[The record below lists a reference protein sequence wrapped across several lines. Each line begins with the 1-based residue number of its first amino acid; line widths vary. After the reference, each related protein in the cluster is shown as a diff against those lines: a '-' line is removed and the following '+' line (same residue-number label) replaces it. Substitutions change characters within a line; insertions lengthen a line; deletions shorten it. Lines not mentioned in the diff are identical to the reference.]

1 MTRKKGQ
8 YFIIGG
14 GGRVG
19 YFLTRAL
26 LEADTD
32 YEVVLLEREESRAK
46 ILKRELGDVVV
57 RGDACEVA
65 TLENVGCERADF
77 LLAVTG
83 EDEDNLVMCQ
93 VAKQGF
99 IGHRRTIARVN
110 NSANIKLFYDLGID
124 IVVSPTNDI
133 LKTIGEELP
142 LWRVIDI
149 TPPGNDGL
157 HLVEVRVPENAPIL
171 GKTISAMGL
180 PTDNAVTLLV
190 RDKHN
195 SVPTPQTTLQA
206 ADKLFALV
214 SDEGKQRLAH
224 AILGEHPIPRGLSTT
239 EPAE

>member
-19 YFLTRAL
+19 YFLTRSL

-32 YEVVLLEREESRAK
+32 YEVVLLERDEGRAK
-46 ILKRELGDVVV
+46 QLKRELGDVVV

-65 TLENVGCERADF
+65 TLENVGCARADY

-93 VAKQGF
+93 VAKAGF
-99 IGHRRTIARVN
+99 AGHRRTIARVN
-110 NSANIKLFYDLGID
+110 NSANIKLFYDLGTD

-133 LKTIGEELP
+133 LKTIGEEVP

-149 TPPGNDGL
+149 TPPTNEGL

-171 GKTISAMGL
+171 GKPISAMGL
-180 PTDNAVTLLV
+180 PADNSVTLLV
-190 RDKHN
+190 RDKRN
-195 SVPTPQTTLQA
+195 SVPTTQTLLQP
-206 ADKLFALV
+206 ADKIFALV
-214 SDEGKQRLAH
+214 SEAGKHQLEH
-224 AILGEHPIPRGLSTT
+224 AILGEHPSPRILTPPT
-239 EPAE
+239 DE

>member
-1 MTRKKGQ
+1 MRKKGQ

-32 YEVVLLEREESRAK
+32 YEVVLLERDEGRAK
-46 ILKRELGDVVV
+46 LLKRELGDVVV

-65 TLENVGCERADF
+65 TLEDVGCARADF

-99 IGHRRTIARVN
+99 PGNRRTVARVN

-149 TPPGNDGL
+149 TPPSNDGL

-171 GKTISAMGL
+171 GKTIDEMGL
-180 PTDNAVTLLV
+180 PADNTVTLLV

-195 SVPTPQTTLQA
+195 TVPTPQTVIQP

-214 SDEGKQRLAH
+214 SDEGKAQLER
-224 AILGEHPIPRGLSTT
+224 AILSGHPMGRVLMVADGE
-239 EPAE
+239 

>member
-1 MTRKKGQ
+1 
-8 YFIIGG
+8 
-14 GGRVG
+14 
-19 YFLTRAL
+19 
-26 LEADTD
+26 
-32 YEVVLLEREESRAK
+32 
-46 ILKRELGDVVV
+46 VV

-65 TLENVGCERADF
+65 TLENVGCARADF

-99 IGHRRTIARVN
+99 QGNRRTIARVN
-110 NSANIKLFYDLGID
+110 NSANIRLFYDLGID

-133 LKTIGEELP
+133 LKTVGEELP

-149 TPPGNDGL
+149 TPPSNEGL
-157 HLVEVRVPENAPIL
+157 RLVEVRVPENAPIL
-171 GKTISAMGL
+171 GKTISAIGL
-180 PTDNAVTLLV
+180 PTDNTVTLLV

-214 SDEGKQRLAH
+214 SDEGKTRLEQ
-224 AILGEHPIPRGLSTT
+224 AILGGHPNLRLLGTPEAEERG
-239 EPAE
+239 

>member
-19 YFLTRAL
+19 YFLARAL
-26 LEADTD
+26 LEADAD
-32 YEVVLLEREESRAK
+32 YEVVLLERDEGRAK
-46 ILKRELGDVVV
+46 MLKRELGDVVV

-65 TLENVGCERADF
+65 TLEHVGCERADF

-99 IGHRRTIARVN
+99 RGNRRTIARVN

-133 LKTIGEELP
+133 LKTVGEELP

-149 TPPGNDGL
+149 TPPSNGGL
-157 HLVEVRVPENAPIL
+157 RLVEVRVPENAPIL

-180 PTDNAVTLLV
+180 PPDNTITLLV

-214 SDEGKQRLAH
+214 SDEGKLRLER
-224 AILGEHPIPRGLSTT
+224 AILGEHTAARLIGVI
-239 EPAE
+239 EED

>member
-1 MTRKKGQ
+1 MRKKGQ

-32 YEVVLLEREESRAK
+32 YEVVLLERDETRAK
-46 ILKRELGDVVV
+46 LLKRELGDVVV

-65 TLENVGCERADF
+65 TLEDVGCARADF

-93 VAKQGF
+93 VAKRGF
-99 IGHRRTIARVN
+99 PGNRRTVARVN

-171 GKTISAMGL
+171 GKTIGEMGL
-180 PTDNAVTLLV
+180 PADNTVTLLV

-195 SVPTPQTTLQA
+195 TVPTPQTVIQP

-214 SDEGKQRLAH
+214 SDAGKAQLERT
-224 AILGEHPIPRGLSTT
+224 ILSGHPLGRILMVADGE
-239 EPAE
+239 